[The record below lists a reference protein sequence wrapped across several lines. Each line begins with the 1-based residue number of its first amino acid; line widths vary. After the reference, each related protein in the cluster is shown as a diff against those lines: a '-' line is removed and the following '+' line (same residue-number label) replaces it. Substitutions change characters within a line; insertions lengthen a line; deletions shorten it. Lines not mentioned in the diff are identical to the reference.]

1 MKKRKI
7 KRIVYYAPASGDTF
21 YGATEYDGDL
31 DDYNIL
37 GAFHEVGKTAWVG
50 DTLWVIRDNE
60 LVYRLSVEESAQYT
74 KTWWDYFVDAIRRL

>member
-21 YGATEYDGDL
+21 YGATEYDGNL

-37 GAFHEVGKTAWVG
+37 GAFHEVGKTEWVG
-50 DTLWVIRDNE
+50 DTLWAIRDNE
-60 LVYRLSVEESAQYT
+60 FVYRLSVEESAQYT
-74 KTWWDYFVDAIRRL
+74 KSWFDLLLDAVRRI

>member
-7 KRIVYYAPASGDTF
+7 KRIVYYAPTSGDTF

-37 GAFHEVGKTAWVG
+37 GAFHEVDKTAWIG
-50 DTLWVIRDNE
+50 NSLWTLRAGVPAYRITVETFYQYQKRWYE
-60 LVYRLSVEESAQYT
+60 LML
-74 KTWWDYFVDAIRRL
+74 DAVRRI

>member
-7 KRIVYYAPASGDTF
+7 KRIVYYAPTSGDTF
-21 YGATEYDGDL
+21 YGTTEYDGDL

-50 DTLWVIRDNE
+50 DTLWTIRDDK

>member
-7 KRIVYYAPASGDTF
+7 KRIVYTSPASGETF

-50 DTLWVIRDNE
+50 DTLWVIRGDE
-60 LVYRLSVEESAQYT
+60 YVYRLSVEESAQYT
-74 KTWWDYFVDAIRRL
+74 KTWWDYFRDAIRRI